1 MKKYTAAFSL
11 SLLVVI
17 VSLAFADDKVET
29 TQSWFDLKNCA
40 FCAPIAAQPGLLEHM
55 KPEYHAI
62 SNGLVSVLVIEP
74 GYDGAF
80 KKALE
85 GMTSAF
91 VDMQA
96 GKTMTICPHC
106 STMGEIEKNPKV
118 KTDFM
123 QTSFGF
129 ITIYTSADSALV
141 AQIQD
146 FGKKTDEASKQ
157 MAAEMMKTEKK

>member
-1 MKKYTAAFSL
+1 MKKYTTTSSL

-17 VSLAFADDKVET
+17 FSLSFAGDKAET

-55 KPEYHAI
+55 KPEYHNI
-62 SNGLVSVLVIEP
+62 SNGLVSVLVIDQ

-80 KKALE
+80 KKALD
-85 GMTSAF
+85 GMTTAF

-96 GKTMTICPHC
+96 GKAMTICPHC
-106 STMGEIEKNPKV
+106 STMGDIEKNPKV

-123 QTSFGF
+123 QTGFGF
-129 ITIYTSADSALV
+129 ITIYTSTDSLLV

>member
-1 MKKYTAAFSL
+1 MKKYATALSL
-11 SLLVVI
+11 SLFIAI
-17 VSLAFADDKVET
+17 VSLSIAGDKAET

-55 KPEYHAI
+55 KPEYHTI

-85 GMTSAF
+85 GMTSAY

-96 GKTMTICPHC
+96 GKGMTICPHC
-106 STMGEIEKNPKV
+106 STMGDIEKNPKV

-129 ITIYTSADSALV
+129 ITIYTSADSLLV

-157 MAAEMMKTEKK
+157 MASEMMKAEKK